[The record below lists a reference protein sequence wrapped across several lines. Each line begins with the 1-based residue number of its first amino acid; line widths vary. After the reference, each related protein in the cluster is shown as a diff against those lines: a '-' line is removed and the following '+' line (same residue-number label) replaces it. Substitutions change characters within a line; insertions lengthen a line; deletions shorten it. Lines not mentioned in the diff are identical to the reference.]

1 MSRTRRNKAS
11 EVLRT
16 TKPYKRQKQSQ
27 LLKEFEATYIAIN
40 QDPAIQL

>member
-1 MSRTRRNKAS
+1 MSRTRRNSSS

-16 TKPYKRQKQSQ
+16 TKPYKRTKHSQ
-27 LLKEFEATYIAIN
+27 LLKEFEASYIAIN